1 MSWIKLNNVLLL
13 SFPMEKK
20 KLTEPF
26 WLYPER
32 FGSSLSQC
40 TTDVRSLHQ
49 LRKCLHLYM
58 KGNRTGKTQKTD
70 NKTLTDCPEA
80 AELQAAWGLREVQEP
95 CQRVLSYTSYTQRHQ
110 ALHPL
115 SNWSVKLLTP
125 QLAACSGLE
134 SKTNHLETISSR

>member
-1 MSWIKLNNVLLL
+1 MDKIKQCFAFV
-13 SFPMEKK
+13 FPNGKK

-80 AELQAAWGLREVQEP
+80 AELQAA
-95 CQRVLSYTSYTQRHQ
+95 
-110 ALHPL
+110 
-115 SNWSVKLLTP
+115 
-125 QLAACSGLE
+125 
-134 SKTNHLETISSR
+134 